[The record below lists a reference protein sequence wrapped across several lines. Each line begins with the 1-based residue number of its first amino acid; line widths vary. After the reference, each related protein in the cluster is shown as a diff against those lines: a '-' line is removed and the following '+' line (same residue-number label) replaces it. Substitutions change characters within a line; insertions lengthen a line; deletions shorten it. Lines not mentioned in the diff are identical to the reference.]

1 MCTYDKRRA
10 STSFTASFIPFCIKI
25 IAEIIID
32 VVAIIIIIAVVVV
45 VVIIITI
52 TITAAATTII
62 INEDDN
68 VKSLADVQGVL
79 FFTALI
85 G

>member
-10 STSFTASFIPFCIKI
+10 STSFTASFIPFCIQI

-32 VVAIIIIIAVVVV
+32 VVAIIIIIAVVV